1 MEKSVKTLSLFTI
14 SLLFFSTSFGQL
26 NFISQTNV
34 SSDVKKLIEDF
45 PNCFANLKGE
55 IKVQNPQTTE
65 YESDFKIEGSE
76 ESRIIIYT
84 SKKKTICSWE
94 SLVLTTEN
102 FSEAKKK
109 YKALYT
115 QLKSSTNKLHLK
127 GNYEEPKEE
136 KKFASSVFSINSQ
149 DISSGKLKIEIS
161 LQYELME
168 WKVKLLVYDREREDD
183 ERGKTEDNK

>member
-14 SLLFFSTSFGQL
+14 SLLFFSVTYGQL
-26 NFISQTNV
+26 NFISQSNAGN
-34 SSDVKKLIEDF
+34 DVKNVIEDF
-45 PNCFANLKGE
+45 PNCFANLRGD
-55 IKVQNPQTTE
+55 IRVQNPQSTE
-65 YESDFKIEGSE
+65 YESSFKIEGSE

-109 YKALYT
+109 YKALYS
-115 QLKSSTNKLHLK
+115 QLKNPTNNLHLK

-136 KKFASSVFSINSQ
+136 KKFASSVFSVNSQ
-149 DISSGKLKIEIS
+149 DIAFGNLKIEIS

-168 WKVKLLVYDREREDD
+168 WKVKLLVYDKEREDD
-183 ERGKTEDNK
+183 ERGRLRD